1 MSPVAN
7 TARWTAAIRAYETER
22 PDRLF
27 DDPLAR
33 TLAGEEGLHLLGP
46 AGPKLDDV
54 GAYVAIRT
62 KFFDDFLIQA
72 SREGLRQVVMLAAGM
87 DTRPFRLSWTDGTT
101 VFEIDTPELMAMKNK
116 ILALEGA
123 RPRCRR
129 VCVPVDLSA
138 AWPAE
143 LRSQGFNALEPAVWI
158 AEGLFFYL
166 DPSVVQTILR
176 QLSGLAK
183 AGSRLGADFVSESF
197 FTSPWMKNALASLE
211 ARGMGWHSGMDEPE
225 AVLSGFGWEAEVRQP
240 GEEGAGVGRWPY
252 PVVPRNV
259 AEVPHSFLVTATKRY
274 QDYC

>member
-33 TLAGEEGLHLLGP
+33 ALAGEEGLHLLGP
-46 AGPKLDDV
+46 AGPKLEDV

-62 KFFDDFLIQA
+62 KFFDDFLTRA
-72 SREGLRQVVMLAAGM
+72 SSEGLRQVVVLAAGM
-87 DTRPFRLSWTDGTT
+87 DTRPFRLSWTAGTT
-101 VFEIDTPELMAMKNK
+101 VFEIDTPELLAMKNK
-116 ILALEGA
+116 ILTLEGA

-129 VCVPVDLSA
+129 VCVPVDLLT

-143 LRSQGFNALEPAVWI
+143 LRSQGFNALEPALWI

-166 DPSVVQTILR
+166 DPPVVQTILR
-176 QLSGLAK
+176 QLSELAK

-211 ARGMGWHSGMDEPE
+211 ARGMGWHSGMDDPE

-240 GEEGAGVGRWPY
+240 GEQGAGVGRWPY

-259 AEVPHSFLVTATKRY
+259 AEVPHSLLVTATKRY